1 MARSAGE
8 VKADIA
14 LTRQV
19 IERDLDALH
28 LRVPKRSWVS
38 YSWLAGGVA
47 AGLLLSQA
55 PLLTLVNGGL
65 RIAQLGT
72 AILAMVGTLERV
84 LAGVRSGDGDRMLV
98 SGREGMHRNGNHTRG
113 AQ

>member
-14 LTRQV
+14 VTRQI

-28 LRVPKRSWVS
+28 RHMPKRSSLS
-38 YSWLAGGVA
+38 YSCLAGGLA

-55 PLLTLVNGGL
+55 PC
-65 RIAQLGT
+65 
-72 AILAMVGTLERV
+72 
-84 LAGVRSGDGDRMLV
+84 S
-98 SGREGMHRNGNHTRG
+98 
-113 AQ
+113 